1 MVTLLKECGYNLD
14 STLSDFNIENVHEC
28 ESYIDQNLRG
38 LIDQLICCNSETYQ
52 NQTVFK
58 FLPAHRNF
66 LLGLSA
72 KIKLMKQ
79 SVRSKKRV
87 KKSQPNQMI
96 EEDPEVPQAEVHGEY
111 FLLCFFIAYREF

>member
-1 MVTLLKECGYNLD
+1 MLQFRNIPKPNCVQIFA
-14 STLSDFNIENVHEC
+14 STSQF
-28 ESYIDQNLRG
+28 SSG
-38 LIDQLICCNSETYQ
+38 
-52 NQTVFK
+52 F
-58 FLPAHRNF
+58 
-66 LLGLSA
+66 A